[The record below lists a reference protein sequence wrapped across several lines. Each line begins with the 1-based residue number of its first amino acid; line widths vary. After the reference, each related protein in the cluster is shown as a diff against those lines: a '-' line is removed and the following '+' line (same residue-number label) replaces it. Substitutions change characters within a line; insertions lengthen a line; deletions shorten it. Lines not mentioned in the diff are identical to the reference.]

1 MANRGFR
8 NLGKFIQAILP
19 IFLLIGGG
27 GGIFPQF
34 SVEGGRFTVVVEACL
49 EVTVI
54 AL

>member
-8 NLGKFIQAILP
+8 NLGKLIQAILP
-19 IFLLIGGG
+19 IFLLVGG

-34 SVEGGRFTVVVEACL
+34 SVEGSRFTVVVEVCL